1 MVYGSRFKSL
11 RVQDLEGHVKIFRVW
26 GVMFVGRDWGGKPGV
41 EAEPADPEEERAHE
55 DPGLKI

>member
-1 MVYGSRFKSL
+1 MLKNSEFGESCL
-11 RVQDLEGHVKIFRVW
+11 W
-26 GVMFVGRDWGGKPGV
+26 VGIGGGKPGV